1 MSCARCHSYGAFVCV
16 TYEAWRGIRDFL
28 DVTSLGDV
36 DLDGGGCAGGR
47 VMGGQLRGAFHD
59 RIGRRRSFTPKDYVR
74 TWDAAGVQP
83 QVLGLGEVEGDMR
96 VARGA
101 GAE

>member
-1 MSCARCHSYGAFVCV
+1 MGCQLGGAHHYLV
-16 TYEAWRGIRDFL
+16 
-28 DVTSLGDV
+28 
-36 DLDGGGCAGGR
+36 
-47 VMGGQLRGAFHD
+47 
-59 RIGRRRSFTPKDYVR
+59 GRRRSFTPKDYVR